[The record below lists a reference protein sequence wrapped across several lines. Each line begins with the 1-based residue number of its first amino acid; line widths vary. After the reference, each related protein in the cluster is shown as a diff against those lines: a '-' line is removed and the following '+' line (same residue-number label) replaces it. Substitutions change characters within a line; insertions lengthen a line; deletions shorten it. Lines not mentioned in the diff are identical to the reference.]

1 MGVLRSTKDTN
12 TSRVKLTLGN
22 VNQVQIES
30 TNTAA
35 MANSEK
41 FCLRWND
48 FERNIS
54 SAFRDIRDEKEFFD
68 VTIAC
73 EDEQLQAHK
82 VILSACSPFFRSV
95 LRRNQP
101 ANNQQGTLVLY
112 LKGVTYRDMESVLNF
127 MYHGEV
133 NVAQDDLNSFLA
145 VAEELRVKGLT
156 QSTSGGSDASNTSTL
171 PPKSSSLPSRRRP
184 SEDPH
189 HQAPSSNA
197 PSSYSSSPS
206 GAPPIK
212 PPRPPP
218 PPAPRAPVVAAQQA
232 VVEEDDEIQEYV
244 PVKSEPAAQQ
254 QEMYEDPSQG
264 ATAGGGMMMTTEDSM
279 QYDESYGAYEE
290 GYDEGAYYQE
300 GGQKAGG
307 GAGRNNWCE
316 VCDKTVVNFRRHM
329 RDVHNNTEVQCEVCQ
344 KVFKNEN
351 SCKKHMRVLH
361 NVYQSV

>member
-1 MGVLRSTKDTN
+1 
-12 TSRVKLTLGN
+12 
-22 VNQVQIES
+22 
-30 TNTAA
+30 
-35 MANSEK
+35 MANSSEK

-68 VTIAC
+68 VVIAC

-101 ANNQQGTLVLY
+101 ANQQGSLVLY

-184 SEDPH
+184 SEDL

-197 PSSYSSSPS
+197 PPSYSNPS
-206 GAPPIK
+206 APPIK
-212 PPRPPP
+212 RPRPP
-218 PPAPRAPVVAAQQA
+218 PPAPRAPAAVQQA
-232 VVEEDDEIQEYV
+232 AEEDDEIQEYV

-264 ATAGGGMMMTTEDSM
+264 AAAGGGMMMTTEDSM

-300 GGQKAGG
+300 GGQEGAG
-307 GAGRNNWCE
+307 GAGKEQCPTCLRWYHISSLKRHQQEQHSGRSLNIKCDICE
-316 VCDKTVVNFRRHM
+316 REFSNKSNFGNHM
-329 RDVHNNTEVQCEVCQ
+329 RRIHGIY
-344 KVFKNEN
+344 K
-351 SCKKHMRVLH
+351 
-361 NVYQSV
+361 